1 MKYEEA
7 LKNIIEKSTELNEYQ
22 NANVQSKEVFD
33 ARSKILNEMIEE
45 IDTAL
50 IYWPNDASLLSLK
63 GRVLNSMRIM
73 QFAKDLNVVNQ

>member
-22 NANVQSKEVFD
+22 HANVQSKEVFD

-50 IYWPNDASLLSLK
+50 ICWPNDASLLSLK

-73 QFAKDLNVVNQ
+73 QFAKDLNVVTQ

>member
-22 NANVQSKEVFD
+22 NANVQSKDVFD

-50 IYWPNDASLLSLK
+50 IYWPNDATLLSLK

>member
-7 LKNIIEKSTELNEYQ
+7 LKNIIEKSTELNKHQ
-22 NANVQSKEVFD
+22 NANVQSKDVFD

-50 IYWPNDASLLSLK
+50 IYWPNDATLLSLK